1 MKKKIAKKKKPA
13 KQKIDVVLE
22 SLLNLEQRVKEL
34 IKEVENLKN
43 QDFHRYYPPLAP
55 MPTNPEPKYW
65 PNTYPPNKYYDGL
78 TWDNTPGYN

>member
-1 MKKKIAKKKKPA
+1 M
-13 KQKIDVVLE
+13 VLE

-65 PNTYPPNKYYDGL
+65 PVLPHKHDGVMW
-78 TWDNTPGYN
+78 TDHS